1 MADFAVLA
9 HEDLDALIAA
19 IAKRGYQ
26 IVGPTVRD
34 EAVRYGTI
42 ESSADLPR
50 GWVDQQSGGTYRL
63 APGDGDSFFSVV
75 HGPDTPKTLL
85 FPASETLFRVQTG
98 SPTRFIASEPDDRPL
113 AFLGLR
119 PCDLAAVAVQDQVL
133 TAGEFVDPAYAA
145 RRGQALFIPVNC
157 TRSVSTCFCSSMD
170 TGPRATGGFDLALTE
185 VSGDAS
191 YFLVEVGTDIGQALL
206 DEVSTRPASAAE
218 VSVAVDQVDACE
230 ATMVKTL
237 DTDGIKDLLYANLD
251 NQQWDNVADRCLAC
265 GNCTL
270 VCPTC
275 FCTTPVDSSS
285 LDGRTAERSRIWAS
299 CFSLDYSYMGGNPVR
314 SSISSRYRQW
324 MTHKLATW
332 IDQFGSSGCVG
343 CGRCI
348 AWCPV
353 GIDLTEEVRAM
364 RDTDMRVTV

>member
-9 HEDLDALIAA
+9 HQDLDALIGA
-19 IAKRGYQ
+19 IANRGYRV
-26 IVGPTVRD
+26 VGPTVHD
-34 EAVRYGTI
+34 QTVRYGPI
-42 ESSADLPR
+42 DSSADLPR
-50 GWVDQQSGGTYRL
+50 GWVDQQSGGSYRV
-63 APGDGDSFFSVV
+63 APGDGDAFFSVV

-85 FPASETLFRVQTG
+85 FPPSETLFTVETAPQ
-98 SPTRFIASEPDDRPL
+98 TRFIASDSDDRPL

-119 PCDLAAVAVQDQVL
+119 PCDLAAVAVHDQVL
-133 TAGEFVDPAYAA
+133 TGGEFVDPAYAS
-145 RRGQALFIPVNC
+145 RRIQALFIPVNC
-157 TRSVSTCFCSSMD
+157 TRSVSTCFCSSMG
-170 TGPRATGGFDLALTE
+170 TGPRATRDFDLALTE

-191 YFLVEVGTDIGQALL
+191 YFLVEVGSGIGQALL
-206 DEVSTRPASAAE
+206 DEVSTRPATPDE
-218 VSVAVDQVDACE
+218 VLVAFDQVDACE
-230 ATMVKTL
+230 SAMVKTL

-251 NQQWDNVADRCLAC
+251 NDQWNKVADRCLAC

-275 FCTTPVDSSS
+275 FCTTPVDTSS

-299 CFSLDYSYMGGNPVR
+299 CFSLDYSYMGGHPVR
-314 SSISSRYRQW
+314 SSVASRYRQW

-353 GIDLTEEVRAM
+353 GIDLTEEVRAI
-364 RDTDMRVTV
+364 RDTDARISI